1 MTEVADTLQKVAD
14 VPFRIGHHFASE
26 MTTYGRAHGKRPKE
40 LTWEELQKIYTDST
54 HGQKLPLTQAQMQQ
68 SLDPQY
74 VVAHRS
80 GAGGSQPAEVKRML
94 AAEQDRLTASLT
106 WFNAQ
111 RKRLLDAETV
121 LEQRFTAL
129 AR

>member
-1 MTEVADTLQKVAD
+1 
-14 VPFRIGHHFASE
+14 
-26 MTTYGRAHGKRPKE
+26 
-40 LTWEELQKIYTDST
+40 
-54 HGQKLPLTQAQMQQ
+54 MQQ

-80 GAGGSQPAEVKRML
+80 GVGGSQPAEVKRML
-94 AAEQDRLTASLT
+94 ASEQDRLTASLN